1 MFLWS
6 LFAKFS
12 SNLLDQA
19 TAGFEIP
26 AHLTK
31 NPFQEAAG
39 APGIMPL
46 DPKLYLPPGW
56 KTVGNQ
62 KPAALWI
69 LTGSKMLGSELTT
82 PHGRLFLDLTG
93 YHTKPT
99 FVAGI
104 GNVFGGIELSEPIKT
119 TPGKKYEISFLT
131 GTRED
136 HASMSGPV
144 AVLAIMGSG
153 AGLVQGFV
161 HPRQKGAQ
169 MKWTRHHHIF
179 TAVSDRTPV
188 TLWASGHET
197 QRRKAEVDD
206 DSELLGLD
214 DIGIREVTFLGRV
227 LDFFTRALRFAGLS
241 KTPLRFDPTLP
252 RP

>member
-12 SNLLDQA
+12 SNLLDPA

-26 AHLTK
+26 QHAPK
-31 NPFQEAAG
+31 AFQETAG
-39 APGIMPL
+39 APGIMNL
-46 DPKLYLPPGW
+46 DPKLNLPPGW

-62 KPAALWI
+62 KPAVLWI
-69 LTGSKMLGSELTT
+69 LTGSKMLASELTT

-93 YHTKPT
+93 YNTKPT
-99 FVAGI
+99 LVAGI
-104 GNVFGGIELSEPIKT
+104 GHVFGGIELAEPIKT
-119 TPGKKYEISFLT
+119 TPGKKYQISFAT

-136 HASMSGPV
+136 HAGMSGPV
-144 AVLAIMGSG
+144 SVMAIMGSG
-153 AGLVQGFV
+153 PGLVRGFV

-169 MKWTRHHHIF
+169 MKWTRHDHIF
-179 TAVSDRTPV
+179 TAVSDRTPL
-188 TLWASGHET
+188 TLWGAGYENE
-197 QRRKAEVDD
+197 RRRAGVDD
-206 DSELLGLD
+206 DSELVGLD

-227 LDFFTRALRFAGLS
+227 LDFFTRALRFSGLV
-241 KTPLRFDPTLP
+241 KAPPQFDATLH